1 MKTIRLFGLI
11 MLTAL
16 VFSGCSKSD
25 DDNSEKKIRA
35 NAKGIYLDGSEN
47 KEIDLFL
54 WINND
59 VMLTCSDQ
67 KYLNLNDY
75 YIDPYAYHPLTKET
89 LYQIVCEIYDF
100 PMEYLVQHKEDW
112 PEIRMGE
119 RNLSKY
125 KYIVNYDRTIILF
138 NRTSSVNYYFNFELK

>member
-1 MKTIRLFGLI
+1 

-47 KEIDLFL
+47 KEIDVFL

-59 VMLTCSDQ
+59 VMLAWSDQ
-67 KYLNLNDY
+67 EYYDLNY

-89 LYQIVCEIYDF
+89 LYQIVCERYHIT
-100 PMEYLVQHKEDW
+100 MEELAYYNEDL

-125 KYIVNYDRTIILF
+125 KYIVLSFHDIILF
-138 NRTSSVNYYFNFELK
+138 NRTSSVNY

>member
-25 DDNSEKKIRA
+25 DDNSVPP
-35 NAKGIYLDGSEN
+35 NTKGIWLDGAEN
-47 KEIDLFL
+47 KESDCFL

-59 VMLTCSDQ
+59 VVLFSSNQ
-67 KYLNLNDY
+67 EEYLNLNALN
-75 YIDPYAYHPLTKET
+75 IVPLAYHPLTKET
-89 LYQIVCEIYDF
+89 LYQILSEMWGI
-100 PMEYLVQHKEDW
+100 PSEYLAQHKEDW
-112 PEIRMGE
+112 HMIGLAE

-125 KYIVNYDRTIILF
+125 KYIVNLGPYIILF
-138 NRTSSVNYYFNFELK
+138 NRKSSVNY

>member
-25 DDNSEKKIRA
+25 DDNSVPP
-35 NAKGIYLDGSEN
+35 NAKGIWLDGAEN
-47 KEIDLFL
+47 KESDCFL

-59 VMLTCSDQ
+59 VMLAWSDQ
-67 KYLNLNDY
+67 EYYGLN
-75 YIDPYAYHPLTKET
+75 YIIGPYAYHPLTKET
-89 LYQIVCEIYDF
+89 LYQIVCERHHIT
-100 PMEYLVQHKEDW
+100 MEELAYYKEDF

-119 RNLSKY
+119 RNLLKY
-125 KYIVNYDRTIILF
+125 KYIVFDDLDIILF
-138 NRTSSVNYYFNFELK
+138 NRTSSVNY

>member
-25 DDNSEKKIRA
+25 DDNSEKMRA
-35 NAKGIYLDGSEN
+35 NAKGIYLDASEN
-47 KEIDLFL
+47 KEIDVFL

-59 VMLTCSDQ
+59 VVLTGSDREE
-67 KYLNLNDY
+67 YLNLNDW
-75 YIDPYAYHPLTKET
+75 IDPYAYHPLTKET
-89 LYQIVCEIYDF
+89 LYQIVCERYDF

-125 KYIVNYDRTIILF
+125 KYIVLDYNMIILF
-138 NRTSSVNYYFNFELK
+138 NRTSSVNY

>member
-25 DDNSEKKIRA
+25 DDNSEKMRA
-35 NAKGIYLDGSEN
+35 NAQGIYLNGSEN
-47 KEIDLFL
+47 KEIDVFL

-59 VMLTCSDQ
+59 VILAWSDQ
-67 KYLNLNDY
+67 KYYDLND

-89 LYQIVCEIYDF
+89 LYQIVCELYGIT
-100 PMEYLVQHKEDW
+100 MEDIAQYKSYYKEDL

-125 KYIVNYDRTIILF
+125 KYIVLSFRSIILF
-138 NRTSSVNYYFNFELK
+138 NRTSSVNY

>member
-1 MKTIRLFGLI
+1 

-25 DDNSEKKIRA
+25 DDNSEKMRA
-35 NAKGIYLDGSEN
+35 NAKGIYLYGPEN

-54 WINND
+54 WINNA

-67 KYLNLNDY
+67 EYLNLNDW
-75 YIDPYAYHPLTKET
+75 IDPYAYHPLTKET
-89 LYQIVCEIYDF
+89 LYQIVCEKYDF
-100 PMEYLVQHKEDW
+100 PMEYLVQHKEDL

-125 KYIVNYDRTIILF
+125 KYIVNYYRNIILF
-138 NRTSSVNYYFNFELK
+138 NRTSSVNY

>member
-1 MKTIRLFGLI
+1 

-25 DDNSEKKIRA
+25 DDNSEQMRA
-35 NAKGIYLDGSEN
+35 NAKGICLDLSEN
-47 KEIDLFL
+47 KEIDVFL

-59 VMLTCSDQ
+59 IMLTWSDLE
-67 KYLNLNDY
+67 YLNLNDW
-75 YIDPYAYHPLTKET
+75 IDPYAYHPLTKET
-89 LYQIVCEIYDF
+89 LYQIVCERYDF

-112 PEIRMGE
+112 PVIRMGE

-125 KYIVNYDRTIILF
+125 KYIVLSYHDIILF
-138 NRTSSVNYYFNFELK
+138 NRTSSVNY

>member
-1 MKTIRLFGLI
+1 

-25 DDNSEKKIRA
+25 DDNSEKIRA
-35 NAKGIYLDGSEN
+35 NAKGIYLNGSEN
-47 KEIDLFL
+47 KEIDVFL

-59 VMLTCSDQ
+59 VVLTGSDREE
-67 KYLNLNDY
+67 YLNLNDY

-89 LYQIVCEIYDF
+89 LYQIVCELYGIT
-100 PMEYLVQHKEDW
+100 MEDIAQYKSYYKEDL

-125 KYIVNYDRTIILF
+125 KYIVLSFRSIILF
-138 NRTSSVNYYFNFELK
+138 NRTSSVNYYFNYELK

>member
-25 DDNSEKKIRA
+25 DDNSEKMRA
-35 NAKGIYLDGSEN
+35 NAKGIYLDASEN
-47 KEIDLFL
+47 KEIDVFL

-59 VMLTCSDQ
+59 VMLTWSDQ
-67 KYLNLNDY
+67 EYYNLNY

-89 LYQIVCEIYDF
+89 LYQIVCERYHIT
-100 PMEYLVQHKEDW
+100 MEELAYYKEDL

-119 RNLSKY
+119 RNLLKY
-125 KYIVNYDRTIILF
+125 KYIVFDDLDIILF
-138 NRTSSVNYYFNFELK
+138 NRTSSVNY

>member
-25 DDNSEKKIRA
+25 DDNSEKMRA
-35 NAKGIYLDGSEN
+35 NAKGIYLYGPEV
-47 KEIDLFL
+47 KEIDRFL

-59 VMLTCSDQ
+59 IVKVAGDEE
-67 KYLNLNDY
+67 YLNLNGKYLDAV
-75 YIDPYAYHPLTKET
+75 AYHPLTKET
-89 LYQIVCEIYDF
+89 LYQIVCEEYGLT
-100 PMEYLVQHKEDW
+100 MEDLAQYKSYYKEDW

-125 KYIVNYDRTIILF
+125 KYIVNYYHDIILF
-138 NRTSSVNYYFNFELK
+138 NRTSSVNY

>member
-1 MKTIRLFGLI
+1 

-25 DDNSEKKIRA
+25 DDNSEQMRA
-35 NAKGIYLDGSEN
+35 NAKGICLDLSEN
-47 KEIDLFL
+47 KEIDVFL

-59 VMLTCSDQ
+59 VMLAWSDQ
-67 KYLNLNDY
+67 EYYDLNY

-89 LYQIVCEIYDF
+89 LYQIVCERYNMT
-100 PMEYLVQHKEDW
+100 MEELAYYKEDF

-119 RNLSKY
+119 RNLLKY
-125 KYIVNYDRTIILF
+125 KYIVFDDLDIILF
-138 NRTSSVNYYFNFELK
+138 NRTSSVNY

>member
-25 DDNSEKKIRA
+25 DDNSEKMRA
-35 NAKGIYLDGSEN
+35 NAQGIYLNGSEN
-47 KEIDLFL
+47 KEIDVFL

-59 VMLTCSDQ
+59 VMLTWSDQ
-67 KYLNLNDY
+67 EYYNLNY

-89 LYQIVCEIYDF
+89 LYQIVCERYDF

-125 KYIVNYDRTIILF
+125 KYIVLDYNMIILF
-138 NRTSSVNYYFNFELK
+138 NRTSSVNY

>member
-1 MKTIRLFGLI
+1 

-25 DDNSEKKIRA
+25 DDNSEKIRA
-35 NAKGIYLDGSEN
+35 NAKGIYLNGSEN
-47 KEIDLFL
+47 KEIDVFL

-59 VMLTCSDQ
+59 VVLTGSDREE
-67 KYLNLNDY
+67 YLNLNDY

-125 KYIVNYDRTIILF
+125 KYIVLSFRSIILF
-138 NRTSSVNYYFNFELK
+138 NRTSSVNYYFNYELK

>member
-1 MKTIRLFGLI
+1 MKTIKLFGLI

-25 DDNSEKKIRA
+25 DDNSEKMRA
-35 NAKGIYLDGSEN
+35 NAKGIYLYGPEV
-47 KEIDLFL
+47 KEIDRFL

-59 VMLTCSDQ
+59 IVKVAGDEE
-67 KYLNLNDY
+67 YLNLNGKYLDAV
-75 YIDPYAYHPLTKET
+75 AYHPLTKET
-89 LYQIVCEIYDF
+89 LYQIVCEEYNLT
-100 PMEYLVQHKEDW
+100 MEYLVKDKEDW

-125 KYIVNYDRTIILF
+125 KYIVNYNHEIILF
-138 NRTSSVNYYFNFELK
+138 NRTSSVNY

>member
-1 MKTIRLFGLI
+1 

-25 DDNSEKKIRA
+25 DDNSEKIRA

>member
-25 DDNSEKKIRA
+25 DDNSEQMRA
-35 NAKGIYLDGSEN
+35 NAKGIYLNVSEN
-47 KEIDLFL
+47 KEIDVFL

-59 VMLTCSDQ
+59 VMLTWSDQ
-67 KYLNLNDY
+67 EYYNLNY

-89 LYQIVCEIYDF
+89 LYQIVCERYDMT
-100 PMEYLVQHKEDW
+100 MEELAYYKEDF

-119 RNLSKY
+119 RNLLKY
-125 KYIVNYDRTIILF
+125 KYIVLDYPYIILF
-138 NRTSSVNYYFNFELK
+138 NRTSSVNY

>member
-1 MKTIRLFGLI
+1 

-25 DDNSEKKIRA
+25 DDNSEKMRA
-35 NAKGIYLDGSEN
+35 NAQGIYLNGSEN
-47 KEIDLFL
+47 KEIDVFL

-59 VMLTCSDQ
+59 VMLTWSDQ
-67 KYLNLNDY
+67 EYYNLNY

-89 LYQIVCEIYDF
+89 LYQIVCERYDF

-125 KYIVNYDRTIILF
+125 KYIVLDYNMIILF
-138 NRTSSVNYYFNFELK
+138 NRTSSVNY

>member
-1 MKTIRLFGLI
+1 

-25 DDNSEKKIRA
+25 DDNSEKMRA
-35 NAKGIYLDGSEN
+35 NAQGIYLNGSEN
-47 KEIDLFL
+47 KEIDVFL

-59 VMLTCSDQ
+59 VMLFESNQ
-67 KYLNLNDY
+67 EEYLNLNALN
-75 YIDPYAYHPLTKET
+75 IVPIAYHPLTKET
-89 LYQIVCEIYDF
+89 LYQIVCELYGIT
-100 PMEYLVQHKEDW
+100 MEDIAQYKSYYKEDL

-125 KYIVNYDRTIILF
+125 KYIVFDDLDIILF
-138 NRTSSVNYYFNFELK
+138 NRTSSVNYYLNYELK

>member
-1 MKTIRLFGLI
+1 

-25 DDNSEKKIRA
+25 DDNSEKIRA
-35 NAKGIYLDGSEN
+35 NAKGIYLNGSEN
-47 KEIDLFL
+47 KEIDVFL

-59 VMLTCSDQ
+59 VVLFSSNQ
-67 KYLNLNDY
+67 EEYLNLNALN
-75 YIDPYAYHPLTKET
+75 IVPLAYHPLTKET
-89 LYQIVCEIYDF
+89 LYQIVCELYGIT
-100 PMEYLVQHKEDW
+100 MEDIAQYKSYYKEDL

-125 KYIVNYDRTIILF
+125 KYIVLSFRSIILF
-138 NRTSSVNYYFNFELK
+138 NRTSSVNYYFNYELK

>member
-1 MKTIRLFGLI
+1 

-25 DDNSEKKIRA
+25 DDNSEKMRA

-47 KEIDLFL
+47 KEIDVFL

-59 VMLTCSDQ
+59 VILAWSDQ
-67 KYLNLNDY
+67 KYYDLND

-89 LYQIVCEIYDF
+89 LYQIVCERYDF

-119 RNLSKY
+119 RNLLKY
-125 KYIVNYDRTIILF
+125 KYIVLDYPYIILF
-138 NRTSSVNYYFNFELK
+138 NRTSSVNY